1 MLFGWKAVDSIM
13 NVDERNADEIA
24 SIELALADSP
34 SAADSASGLNL
45 VLENQVGNTT
55 APQGQASTSAPDLE
69 MQALSLASTESS
81 TEVPLPSIAHLQAQ
95 AKSLIQDIAGLEAT
109 RDRLQADIES
119 SQRDLGIMV
128 QDGLRELEQRRQS
141 LQLSIEQ
148 LERRQERVRAEMR
161 TTFAG
166 SSQEIAIRV
175 QSFKEYLVGSLQ
187 DLAQAADQLNLP
199 QVQELPSP
207 TSRSLR
213 TEPTPAPKAATAL
226 PSAGFA
232 PPAFQDQTKQI
243 RTLLDQYRN
252 RPDYYGPPW
261 TLRRTFEPIHAER
274 VSNWLLTQGGRGGV
288 RTLGSRLQNV
298 LVTSAAMAILRSL
311 YGDRARLLVLAQS
324 PERLGEWRRG
334 LQDCLGITRSDFGP
348 DRGIGLFEDP
358 APLALKAERLV
369 KEGMTPMI
377 AIDETEEYISL
388 SMLQFPLWLAF
399 APNPETPPNYSRN
412 TDFW

>member
-1 MLFGWKAVDSIM
+1 M
-13 NVDERNADEIA
+13 NVDERNADELA
-24 SIELALADSP
+24 SIDPALSDAP
-34 SAADSASGLNL
+34 SAAVPASGLEL
-45 VLENQVGNTT
+45 VLGNNTGNTT
-55 APQGQASTSAPDLE
+55 APQGEASTSTPDFEEQQRSLE
-69 MQALSLASTESS
+69 STEES
-81 TEVPLPSIAHLQAQ
+81 TEMPLPPIAQLQAQ
-95 AKSLIQDIAGLEAT
+95 AAALVQDIENLGAT
-109 RDRLQADIES
+109 RDRLQADIER
-119 SQRDLGIMV
+119 SQRDLGMMV
-128 QDGLRELEQRRQS
+128 QDGLRELEQRRQN

-148 LERRQERVRAEMR
+148 LERRQERVRTEMR
-161 TTFAG
+161 TSFAG

-199 QVQELPSP
+199 QVQELPPP

-213 TEPTPAPKAATAL
+213 AEPTPALKTAKADA
-226 PSAGFA
+226 PSSSLGFA

-243 RTLLDQYRN
+243 RALLDQYRN

-298 LVTSAAMAILRSL
+298 LITSAAMAILRSL

-348 DRGIGLFEDP
+348 DRGVGLFEDP

>member
-1 MLFGWKAVDSIM
+1 M
-13 NVDERNADEIA
+13 
-24 SIELALADSP
+24 
-34 SAADSASGLNL
+34 
-45 VLENQVGNTT
+45 
-55 APQGQASTSAPDLE
+55 
-69 MQALSLASTESS
+69 
-81 TEVPLPSIAHLQAQ
+81 
-95 AKSLIQDIAGLEAT
+95 
-109 RDRLQADIES
+109 
-119 SQRDLGIMV
+119 
-128 QDGLRELEQRRQS
+128 
-141 LQLSIEQ
+141 
-148 LERRQERVRAEMR
+148 
-161 TTFAG
+161 
-166 SSQEIAIRV
+166 
-175 QSFKEYLVGSLQ
+175 
-187 DLAQAADQLNLP
+187 
-199 QVQELPSP
+199 
-207 TSRSLR
+207 
-213 TEPTPAPKAATAL
+213 
-226 PSAGFA
+226 
-232 PPAFQDQTKQI
+232 
-243 RTLLDQYRN
+243 LDQYRN

-298 LVTSAAMAILRSL
+298 LITSAAMAILRSL

-348 DRGIGLFEDP
+348 DRGVGLFEDP